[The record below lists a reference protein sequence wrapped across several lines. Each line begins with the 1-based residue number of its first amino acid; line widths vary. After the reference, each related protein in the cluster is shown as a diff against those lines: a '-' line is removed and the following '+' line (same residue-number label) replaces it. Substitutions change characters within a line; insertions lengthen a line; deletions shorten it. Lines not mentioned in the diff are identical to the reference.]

1 MRKGILD
8 VINSVA
14 AGFAGAAVLLLLA
27 FALHWGGLGEDQQA
41 QQPQAA
47 SGADT
52 GAATQQFAA
61 SPAPGSTMNAEQIY
75 QKYADSAVQI
85 VSTFPAPSGDIFHS
99 SQDNQQGI
107 GSGFVVSSDGYIL
120 TNAHVVT
127 DDTMTMQTGGPSRK
141 ASDVE
146 VNFRNGK
153 KVKAQIVGYDL
164 TSSDVAVL
172 KVNPQ
177 GLNLV
182 PAVLGDSDRVQ
193 VGEPVVAIGS
203 PFGVYSSSLTSGVV
217 SAVNRTVES
226 PQAGFT
232 INNAIQTDAAINRGN
247 SGGPLFNERGEVI
260 GLNEQIAT
268 TSGGSE
274 GVGFAVPINTAKK
287 VKDQIITSGSVQYA
301 FMGVVGQ
308 TVDKNLAQQDN
319 LPVDKGALITEVQP
333 GSPADQAGIK
343 KSDIIISID
352 GRKMN
357 TMEDV
362 TGYLVQKKPGD
373 EIKVTVRRGGGT
385 QDVQLKLGKRPTS

>member
-8 VINSVA
+8 VINSAA

-27 FALHWGGLGEDQQA
+27 FALHWGGLGQDRQA
-41 QQPQAA
+41 QQSATAA
-47 SGADT
+47 SGDT
-52 GAATQQFAA
+52 GTATQQLTAA
-61 SPAPGSTMNAEQIY
+61 PAPGSTMSPEQIY
-75 QKYADSAVQI
+75 QKYAESAVQI
-85 VSTFPAPSGDIFHS
+85 VSTFPS
-99 SQDNQQGI
+99 SSSDFFQNSQGTQQGI
-107 GSGFVVSSDGYIL
+107 GFGFVISSDGYIL

-127 DDTMTMQTGGPSRK
+127 DDSSVQSGGSSVK
-141 ASDVE
+141 ASEVE
-146 VNFRNGK
+146 VDFTDGK
-153 KVKAQIVGYDL
+153 KAKAQIVGYDL

-172 KVNPQ
+172 KVDPK

-182 PAVLGDSDRVQ
+182 PAVLGDSDKVQ

-217 SAVNRTVES
+217 SAVNRSVES

-247 SGGPLFNERGEVI
+247 SGGPLFDDHGEVI

-287 VKDQIITSGSVQYA
+287 VKDQIITTGTVDYA

-308 TVDKNLAQQDN
+308 TVDKDLAQQNN
-319 LPVDKGALITEVQP
+319 LPVDHGALITDVQS
-333 GSPADQAGIK
+333 GSPADQAGIQK
-343 KSDIIISID
+343 NDIIISID
-352 GRKMN
+352 GHDMN

-373 EIKVTVRRGGGT
+373 QIKVTVRRGNGT
-385 QDVQLKLGKRPTS
+385 KDLQVKLGKRPTS

>member
-1 MRKGILD
+1 MRKGLLD
-8 VINSVA
+8 VINSAA

-27 FALHWGGLGEDQQA
+27 FALHWGGLGQDQQA
-41 QQPQAA
+41 QLAQTA
-47 SGADT
+47 SGNET
-52 GAATQQFAA
+52 GTSTQQFTA
-61 SPAPGSTMNAEQIY
+61 SPGPGGTMNAEQIY

-85 VSTFPAPSGDIFHS
+85 VSTFPAPSGDFFHS
-99 SQDNQQGI
+99 AQDAQQGI

-120 TNAHVVT
+120 TNAHVIT
-127 DDTMTMQTGGPSRK
+127 DTTSVQSGGPSTK

-164 TSSDVAVL
+164 TSSDIALL
-172 KVNPQ
+172 KVDPA

-182 PAVLGDSDRVQ
+182 PAVLGNSDQVQ

-203 PFGVYSSSLTSGVV
+203 PFGVYASSLTSGVV

-232 INNAIQTDAAINRGN
+232 INNAIQTDAAINSGN

-287 VKDQIITSGSVQYA
+287 VKDQIITTGSVDYA

-308 TVDKNLAQQDN
+308 TVDKGVAQQDN
-319 LPVDKGALITEVQP
+319 LPVDKGALITDVQT

-343 KSDIIISID
+343 KNDIIISID
-352 GRKMN
+352 GHDMN

-373 EIKVTVRRGGGT
+373 QIKVTVRRGGGT
-385 QDVQLKLGKRPTS
+385 QDIQVKLGKRPTS